1 MIFFIDDL
9 LKMETVYFLE
19 KNWFLY
25 LIISLFNYDLW
36 SSLDN

>member
-25 LIISLFNYDLW
+25 LITTFDL
-36 SSLDN
+36 L